1 MSYKI
6 VMNLIMFI
14 YWTCM
19 RSYHARIIKD
29 STDPMCRIC
38 NIYEETIDHIVSGCS
53 ELAKTEYITKTQ
65 QGSCTII
72 YIARHV
78 NYDIQVSD
86 KWYEHEPA
94 TVTEND
100 EATILWDMQMRT
112 ESEVA
117 ANKPDIVIKDQKNET
132 CKLIDMAVPSDRNT
146 SLKTT
151 EKRSKY
157 KDLEI
162 ETTRMWGMKT
172 DTIPV
177 AIGALGLIKKGL
189 QKHTE
194 KIPGTINISELQKTI
209 L

>member
-1 MSYKI
+1 
-6 VMNLIMFI
+6 L
-14 YWTCM
+14 
-19 RSYHARIIKD
+19 
-29 STDPMCRIC
+29 
-38 NIYEETIDHIVSGCS
+38 
-53 ELAKTEYITKTQ
+53 
-65 QGSCTII
+65 
-72 YIARHV
+72 
-78 NYDIQVSD
+78 SD

-162 ETTRMWGMKT
+162 ETTRM
-172 DTIPV
+172 
-177 AIGALGLIKKGL
+177 
-189 QKHTE
+189 
-194 KIPGTINISELQKTI
+194 
-209 L
+209 